1 MRQQVQNFLQAHDQ
15 QEQEQAQAQNQ
26 NQAGWQ

>member
-15 QEQEQAQAQNQ
+15 QEQDQVQAQNQ